1 MERSRITKP
10 FFTPAPNPGMQT
22 LGHTQSL
29 FSLGRM
35 SGAVPR
41 KQAMTSKAAKV
52 APKATIASEQTTSFS
67 DKKKIVSTILAT
79 KKVAMIA
86 APIIAQAV
94 WSTTDINEMPANYSP
109 PQ

>member
-29 FSLGRM
+29 FSLG

-52 APKATIASEQTTSFS
+52 APKATIATEPTTSFS